1 MRIRPSSAASSRS
14 ARPSSAKA
22 RPTSA
27 RAEVEG
33 ASGGVF
39 QGHIHGKGQGIGEE
53 EEEEEEVM
61 VGDDE
66 EGFQEEEREQAL
78 LSMGVHE
85 TISDAWISSQT
96 DSLMREQEAR
106 SKDGE
111 EEEEEDKDREEGDGE
126 EDMQRR
132 EKGDAAIASIIAQD
146 APPAGAAAARGSGFF
161 HEEDDEHGAE
171 DLGIIED
178 DDDDDGDGFDEWG
191 ELEAGISGS
200 SSGAHQAMRPA
211 SAVMRGRP
219 PSAHRGGV
227 GSSSSSA
234 VGASSS
240 SLGMWSVFAGDGEDV
255 VPRLEPLTLPLI
267 EIVRPAAARL
277 ATGNVARLVHFI
289 DVGKPMLCIDGLE
302 SAARTINRARG
313 GDAAAMADMAG
324 RLVVVGLFC
333 GLRMMQVGSLE
344 YAKQIMKT
352 VQLLTGGY
360 TRPYKHKPFLRVWV
374 LVAHAEL
381 CTRMGMPEVAFEY
394 VETAVDTA
402 EASGGGAGRL
412 VCMVS
417 RASLFIRTC
426 EFDKALAD
434 VECAK
439 RTMARMERAGELSTS
454 FKPFLKSTAT
464 IIGVCIAHARAV
476 SLLCRE
482 APRVSEAGDAARE
495 AWSRAR

>member
-27 RAEVEG
+27 RDGAEGV
-33 ASGGVF
+33 GGGGF
-39 QGHIHGKGQGIGEE
+39 QDHHGHGQGQGIGEE
-53 EEEEEEVM
+53 VGEEE
-61 VGDDE
+61 DE
-66 EGFQEEEREQAL
+66 RFQEDERERAL

-85 TISDAWISSQT
+85 TISDAWLSSQT
-96 DSLMREQEAR
+96 DSLMREQA
-106 SKDGE
+106 SKDRGGGDDNKGREGHREGGE
-111 EEEEEDKDREEGDGE
+111 GE
-126 EDMQRR
+126 TEMQRR
-132 EKGDAAIASIIAQD
+132 ERGEAAIASIIAED
-146 APPAGAAAARGSGFF
+146 APQAGAVAARGGSSFSG
-161 HEEDDEHGAE
+161 EEDDDEHGAE

-178 DDDDDGDGFDEWG
+178 DGGDDGDGFDEWG
-191 ELEAGISGS
+191 EAETGF
-200 SSGAHQAMRPA
+200 SSGVHQAMRPA

-219 PSAHRGGV
+219 TSAHRGGA
-227 GSSSSSA
+227 GSSSSPAPGSA
-234 VGASSS
+234 VT
-240 SLGMWSVFAGDGEDV
+240 SLGMWGLFGGGGEEDA

-277 ATGNVARLVHFI
+277 ATGKVARLVHFV

-302 SAARTINRARG
+302 SAARSINRARG

-344 YAKQIMKT
+344 YAKQVMKT

-360 TRPYKHKPFLRVWV
+360 TRPYRHKAFLRVWV

-381 CTRMGMPEVAFEY
+381 CTRMGMPKVAFEY
-394 VETAVDTA
+394 VESAVDAA
-402 EASGGGAGRL
+402 EDSGGGAGRL
-412 VCMVS
+412 VCMVC
-417 RASLFIRTC
+417 RASLFVRSA
-426 EFDKALAD
+426 EFEKALSDA
-434 VECAK
+434 ECAR
-439 RTMARMERAGELSTS
+439 RTMSRMERAGELSAS

-464 IIGVCIAHARAV
+464 IIGVCVQHTRAV
-476 SLLCRE
+476 SLLCRD
-482 APRVSEAGDAARE
+482 APRLSEAGDAARD

>member
-1 MRIRPSSAASSRS
+1 
-14 ARPSSAKA
+14 
-22 RPTSA
+22 
-27 RAEVEG
+27 
-33 ASGGVF
+33 VF
-39 QGHIHGKGQGIGEE
+39 QDHGHGQGQGIGEE
-53 EEEEEEVM
+53 EEVVA
-61 VGDDE
+61 VGDEQED
-66 EGFQEEEREQAL
+66 FQEDEREEAL

-96 DSLMREQEAR
+96 DSLMREQQAR
-106 SKDGE
+106 SKDE
-111 EEEEEDKDREEGDGE
+111 EEENRGREEGDGE

-146 APPAGAAAARGSGFF
+146 APPAGAAAARDSGFSQEE
-161 HEEDDEHGAE
+161 EEDDEHGAE

-178 DDDDDGDGFDEWG
+178 DDDDDDGDGFDEWG
-191 ELEAGISGS
+191 ELEAGFGGS

-219 PSAHRGGV
+219 PSAHRGGA
-227 GSSSSSA
+227 GSSSSPA
-234 VGASSS
+234 AGASIS
-240 SLGMWSVFAGDGEDV
+240 SLGMWGVFGGDGEEG

-267 EIVRPAAARL
+267 EIVRPAASRL
-277 ATGNVARLVHFI
+277 ATGNVARLVHFV

-381 CTRMGMPEVAFEY
+381 CTRMGMPGVAFEY

-417 RASLFIRTC
+417 RASLFIRAC

-434 VECAK
+434 AECAK

-454 FKPFLKSTAT
+454 FRPFLKSCAT
-464 IIGVCIAHARAV
+464 IIGVCIAYARAV

-495 AWSRAR
+495 AWSRARYAPPL